1 MKTNYKGVDS
11 ATMRILMSLPWKGNI
26 RELDNVLERAM
37 ILGNGEWISPADLPG
52 QQVDDAEYSSE
63 DNLTKAV
70 ELYEKSHIQRTLDKA
85 AGDKMR
91 AAELMGLSL
100 STLYRKI
107 EKLHIED

>member
-1 MKTNYKGVDS
+1 MKTSYKGVDS

-52 QQVDDAEYSSE
+52 RQAAEDMDTE
-63 DNLTKAV
+63 DNLARAV
-70 ELYEKSHIQRTLDKA
+70 ELYEKSHIERTLNKT

-91 AAELMGLSL
+91 AADLLGLSL
-100 STLYRKI
+100 STLYRKM
-107 EKLHIED
+107 EKLGIDL

>member
-1 MKTNYKGVDS
+1 
-11 ATMRILMSLPWKGNI
+11 MSLPWKGNI

-37 ILGNGEWISPADLPG
+37 ILGNGEWISAADLPG
-52 QQVDDAEYSSE
+52 QQVDDAEYNAE
-63 DNLTKAV
+63 DNLTRAV